1 MKAIVKSMAVPK
13 RLMPLLLA
21 VLLLAGCKSSKTLT
35 APVTPET
42 SGYLSSKLQLTVPTK
57 DSSITL
63 GGTMKLKG
71 GERLQLSLLM
81 PIIRSEVMRMDI
93 TPDEV
98 LLVDRMNKRYVR
110 ATRQELKDVLPPE
123 ADFDKLQKM
132 LFKASRPGAKADLTG
147 SELGLPKMEKAKVRL
162 YDFSDAGFTMTPTEV
177 SDRYTRVELEDLI
190 KHLPK
195 L

>member
-1 MKAIVKSMAVPK
+1 MKTIVKPLAAHK
-13 RLMPLLLA
+13 RWLPLLLA
-21 VLLLAGCKSSKTLT
+21 VLLLAGCKSSKTIT
-35 APVTPET
+35 VPVTPDT
-42 SGYLSSKLQLTVPTK
+42 SGYLSSKLQLTVPNK

-63 GGTMKLKG
+63 SGTMKLKG

-98 LLVDRMNKRYVR
+98 LVVDRMNKRYVR
-110 ATRQELKDVLPPE
+110 ATREELKDVLPPE

-132 LFKASRPGAKADLTG
+132 LFKASRPGEKAELTG

-162 YDFSDAGFTMTPTEV
+162 YDFSDAAFTMTPTEV
-177 SDRYTRVELEDLI
+177 SNKYTPVKVEDLI
-190 KHLPK
+190 KHLSKP
-195 L
+195 

>member
-1 MKAIVKSMAVPK
+1 MKAIVKSMAASK

-21 VLLLAGCKSSKTLT
+21 VLLLAGCKSSKTIT
-35 APVTPET
+35 APVTPEA

-110 ATRQELKDVLPPE
+110 ATREELKDVLPPE
-123 ADFDKLQKM
+123 ADFEKLQKM
-132 LFKASRPGAKADLTG
+132 LFKASRLGAKADLTG
-147 SELGLPKMEKAKVRL
+147 SELGIPKMEKAKVRL
-162 YDFSDAGFTMTPTEV
+162 YDFSDVGFTMTPTEV
-177 SDRYTRVELEDLI
+177 SDRYTPVELEDLI

>member
-1 MKAIVKSMAVPK
+1 MKAIVKSWVIK
-13 RLMPLLLA
+13 GRLLPLLLA
-21 VLLLAGCKSSKTLT
+21 ILLLAGCKSSKTT
-35 APVTPET
+35 TVPVLPET
-42 SGYLSSKLQLTVPTK
+42 SGYLASKLQLTVPTK
-57 DSSITL
+57 DGSITL

-110 ATRQELKDVLPPE
+110 ATREELKEVLPPE
-123 ADFDKLQKM
+123 ADFNKLQKM
-132 LFKASRPGAKADLTG
+132 LFKASRPGAKTDLTG

-162 YDFSDAGFTMTPTEV
+162 YDFSDAEFTITPTEV
-177 SDRYTRVELEDLI
+177 STKYKRVELEDLV

>member
-1 MKAIVKSMAVPK
+1 MKAIVKPLAAQK
-13 RLMPLLLA
+13 RWLPFLLA
-21 VLLLAGCKSSKTLT
+21 VLLLAGCKSSKTIT
-35 APVTPET
+35 VPVTPET
-42 SGYLSSKLQLTVPTK
+42 SGYLSSKLQLTVPNK

-98 LLVDRMNKRYVR
+98 LVVDRMNKRYVR
-110 ATRQELKDVLPPE
+110 ASREQLKDVLPPE

-132 LFKASRPGAKADLTG
+132 LFKASRPGAKAELTG

-162 YDFSDAGFTMTPTEV
+162 YDFSDAEFTMTPTEV
-177 SDRYTRVELEDLI
+177 SGKYTPVKVEDLI
-190 KHLPK
+190 KHLSKP
-195 L
+195 